1 MPYKVFISYSTR
13 DIRIAELIKNI
24 LENNFPSVKVF
35 LAEYSIKSG
44 EPLSDKIFNAIKDC
58 DLFILLW
65 SKNSKN
71 SDWVKSEIG
80 AAKGCEKPILPIVL
94 DREAE
99 KTLPPFIK
107 DIKYIQAYS
116 DFKRAIYELCQ
127 IVGKNSQHE
136 DEDLSG
142 LLLLGIGAAIMYL
155 LFKDQ

>member
-1 MPYKVFISYSTR
+1 M
-13 DIRIAELIKNI
+13 
-24 LENNFPSVKVF
+24 ENNFPSVEVF
-35 LAEYSIKSG
+35 LAQYSIKSG

-80 AAKGCEKPILPIVL
+80 AAKVCEKLILPIVL

-127 IVGKNSQHE
+127 FVSENSQHK
-136 DEDLSG
+136 DLSG
-142 LLLLGIGAAIMYL
+142 LLLLGIGVLIMSL